1 MHKVKIQYPVIDLVN
16 TGLNIRK
23 LMDAKKISV
32 RDIQDALSLEHPQA
46 IYKWLW
52 GQSLPTIENLLALSL
67 ILETPINEILIIGKV
82 K

>member
-1 MHKVKIQYPVIDLVN
+1 MHKLKIQYPVIDLVK

-23 LMDAKKISV
+23 LMDNKQISV

-52 GQSLPTIENLLALSL
+52 GQSLPTIENLLALSI
-67 ILETPINEILIIGKV
+67 ILETPINEILVIGNV